1 MKSLVLASVLLLSGA
16 PAFGQTPAQSIAWLD
31 LDKDGHVSLNEY
43 LTFQASRLPQ
53 FDLNGNGR
61 LSRAEFESSLV
72 GPSKANA
79 ERSFRIFDAN
89 KDNALDQREFL
100 GYHAFVFK
108 NYVDTDKDGFLSLA
122 ELSALQEAV
131 K

>member
-1 MKSLVLASVLLLSGA
+1 MKSLVLAFGVLLSAA
-16 PAFGQTPAQSIAWLD
+16 PAFGQTPAQSLAWLD
-31 LDKDGHVSLNEY
+31 LDKDGQVSLNEY
-43 LTFQASRLPQ
+43 LTFQAPRLAQ
-53 FDLNGNGR
+53 NDLNANGR
-61 LSRAEFESSLV
+61 LSRAEFETSLV
-72 GPSKANA
+72 GSAKANA

-89 KDNALDQREFL
+89 KDKALDQREFL

-122 ELSALQEAV
+122 ELSALQAAV